1 MTTAAKTHEFQAEAR
16 QLLDLV
22 IHSLYSHEEVF
33 LRELVSNASDALDK
47 LRFAALTE
55 DGLRDAANDLAIDLE
70 VDADARTL
78 AIVDNGIGMD
88 EDELVA
94 NLGSIASSGT
104 RRFMDE
110 LAGTEKADVPEL
122 IGRFGV
128 GFYAAFMVADRVVV
142 ETRKAGGEQGHRW
155 ESTGDGAY
163 TIEPVEKAEHG
174 TRVVLHLTAPD
185 AERDDAKDFTK
196 EWTIRET
203 IRRYSDFV
211 EYPIRM
217 EVERTEQPEEE
228 GAEPVTTR
236 ETVTLNS
243 MRPLW
248 TKSKGEVSDEEYAE
262 FYKHLAHDWNDPLD
276 TIHFKAEGTLE
287 YSALLFVP
295 KAARQNLFD
304 PEGPKSSVQLYVR
317 RVFISDQVE
326 DLVPVWLRFLVGV
339 VDSAD
344 LPLNVSRETLQYTRQ
359 LGQIRKR
366 VTRKAVDA
374 FKKLCADRRE
384 DWEGFW
390 GEFGPAVKEGLYF
403 ETDLATEL
411 AEACL
416 FRSTHD
422 DVADGY
428 TTLDE
433 YLARKPEGQEAIY
446 VITGPDMA
454 SIRSSAH
461 LEAYRAKGYE
471 VLLLAD
477 HVDEFWLSRLETFRD
492 VPIRAIHKGGSDLD
506 DEASKKELE
515 AKEAESKELLDAVG
529 DAVGDQVSGVGFS
542 SRLVDSP
549 AVLVVEE
556 GAAAPHVERA
566 MRAAGQG
573 LGMEAKRRLEL
584 NPEHAVVKKLEG
596 LRSSDP
602 ERFARHAQVLY
613 GQALLAEGSPLPDP
627 AAFTKL
633 VAELLAE

>member
-1 MTTAAKTHEFQAEAR
+1 MTTAATTHEFQAEAR

-55 DGLRDAANDLAIDLE
+55 EGLDASDLAIELE
-70 VDADARTL
+70 ADPAARTL
-78 AIVDNGIGMD
+78 TIADNGIGMD
-88 EDELVA
+88 ADELVQ

-110 LAGTEKADVPEL
+110 LATTDKADVPEL

-142 ETRKAGGEQGHRW
+142 DTRKAGSDEAHRW
-155 ESTGDGAY
+155 VSTGDGAY
-163 TIEPVEKAEHG
+163 TVEPTEKTEAG
-174 TRVVLHLTAPD
+174 TRVVLHLKALD
-185 AERDDAKDFTK
+185 DDRDDAKDFTK

-217 EVERTEQPEEE
+217 DVERTEQPEEE
-228 GAEPVTTR
+228 GGEPVTTR

-248 TKSKGEVSDEEYAE
+248 TKAKSEVSDEDYAE
-262 FYKHLAHDWNDPLD
+262 FYKHLAHDWNEPLD

-317 RVFISDQVE
+317 RVFISDAVE

-366 VTRKAVDA
+366 ITRKSVDA
-374 FKKLCADRRE
+374 FKKLCSDRRE

-403 ETDLATEL
+403 ETDLTEEL

-416 FRSTHD
+416 FRSTHEGD
-422 DVADGY
+422 EGASGL

-433 YLARKPEGQEAIY
+433 YLARKPEDQEAIY

-454 SIRSSAH
+454 SIESSAH
-461 LEAYRAKGYE
+461 LEAYRAKGFE

-477 HVDEFWLSRLETFRD
+477 HVDEFWLSRLESFRD
-492 VPIRAIHKGGSDLD
+492 VPLRAIHKGSSDLD
-506 DEASKKELE
+506 DEDTKKELE
-515 AKEAESKELLDAVG
+515 AKETESKELLDAVG
-529 DAVGDQVSGVGFS
+529 AAVGEQVSGVGFS

-566 MRAAGQG
+566 MRASGQG
-573 LGMEAKRRLEL
+573 FGPEAKRRLEL
-584 NPEHAVVKKLEG
+584 NPEHAVVKKLES
-596 LRSSDP
+596 LRGGDP